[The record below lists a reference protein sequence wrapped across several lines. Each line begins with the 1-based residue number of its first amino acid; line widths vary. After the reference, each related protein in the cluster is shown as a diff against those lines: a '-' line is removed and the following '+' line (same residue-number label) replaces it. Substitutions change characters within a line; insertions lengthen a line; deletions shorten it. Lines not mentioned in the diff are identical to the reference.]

1 MTIPNGA
8 NLYTQ
13 GFGSRPEDV
22 EIPIVSPRAP
32 TTQDTRGAVG
42 PYPIGKRW
50 IVEGT
55 EALYYL
61 GSYSTTQG
69 LVTANWVLVLTGGS
83 GGSGIEFID
92 GDTGQATGNTV
103 TFNANDTCGET
114 VSFTAS
120 GSTVVMHVTAG
131 ERNTMIGLD
140 TGSLGEEITDNTFL
154 GFGIGADAISA
165 SQNTCVGSQAGASL
179 AGNDDN
185 TLIGYLAMTNNFN
198 GSSNTAVGSLSLTSA
213 TGGGSN
219 TVLGY
224 RTCENLLTGTNN
236 IAIGFQAGGSYETSE
251 SSNILIGSGGAITES
266 NTIRIGSPGG
276 ATGQQNRCFVAGI
289 NGVTT
294 TNSQLVTINSSTG
307 QLGTTP
313 SSGTLIQ
320 TQTASTVTF
329 LNFTTGI
336 SSAFS
341 LYMLKFENLVPASSA
356 VFSMRYSTDGGSN
369 FIMTNYQSGVNTNVY
384 TSATITNTN
393 STTEFIFTPAIDSTG
408 NVGASGEIFLY
419 SVPTTNWKMISGSG
433 SGVVSAATNS
443 FSIFGSQSV
452 GVVVNALTIFCSSG
466 SGNFSGTVSLYGFA

>member
-32 TTQDTRGAVG
+32 TTQDTRGPVG
-42 PYPIGKRW
+42 SYPIGKRW

-55 EALYYL
+55 EDLYYL

-103 TFNANDTCGET
+103 TFNANDTCGAT
-114 VSFTAS
+114 VSFDAS

-185 TLIGYLAMTNNFN
+185 TLIGYLSMTNNFN
-198 GSSNTAVGSLSLTSA
+198 GSSNTAVGALSLTSA

-236 IAIGFQAGGSYETSE
+236 IAIGFQAGGSYETNE

-320 TQTASTVTF
+320 TQTAAGVGF

-336 SSAFS
+336 TSAFS
-341 LYMLKFENLVPASSA
+341 LYLLKFQNLVPTSAST
-356 VFSMRYSTDGGSN
+356 FILQYSTDGGATYL
-369 FIMTNYQSGVNTNVY
+369 MTNYESGVNTNVY
-384 TSATITNTN
+384 NSATLTNTN
-393 STTEFIFTPAIDSTG
+393 ATDSFLLTPTIDNTA
-408 NVGASGEIFLY
+408 NVGASGYAFLY
-419 SVPTTNWKMISGSG
+419 SLPTTNWKMVTGAG
-433 SGVVSAATNS
+433 SGVVSGATNS
-443 FSIFGSQSV
+443 FEVAGTQSA
-452 GVVVNALTIFCSSG
+452 GLAVNAISVVCPSA
-466 SGNFSGTVSLYGFA
+466 NFSGTVSLYGFA